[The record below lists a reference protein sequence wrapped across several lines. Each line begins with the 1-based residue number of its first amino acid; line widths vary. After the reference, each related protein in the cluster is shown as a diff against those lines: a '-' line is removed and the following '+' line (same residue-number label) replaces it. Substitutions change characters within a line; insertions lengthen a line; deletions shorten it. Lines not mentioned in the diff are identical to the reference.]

1 MSWIT
6 DARDTVENVG
16 STAAAPFTFGQ
27 SERLVSK
34 SGQDSGLGHFAQFYN
49 DMWRDADIAGLVAG
63 GAYLAAPMLAG
74 GEVAGGAGT
83 PGATTALAAEAPA
96 ATNTEALSQGLI
108 QGTEGATAATPA
120 ATEAIAPS
128 VAPAAVDSSVGMPFT
143 PGAGGAGAMDP
154 SGGITGFVK
163 ENPITSIIGANMLGS
178 AVSGVANLSAQRE
191 ADKRRAAAA
200 ESLADL
206 PRRQKMGNPSVGGA
220 GVNLNLRPGGKI
232 LKRPD
237 GTPVWAPSGIIST
250 GMNGVRG

>member
-6 DARDTVENVG
+6 DARDTAENVG
-16 STAAAPFTFGQ
+16 SIATSPFTFGQ

-49 DMWRDADIAGLVAG
+49 DMARDVGIAGLVAG

-74 GEVAGGAGT
+74 GEVAGGAVT
-83 PGATTALAAEAPA
+83 PGATTTLAAEAPA
-96 ATNTEALSQGLI
+96 ATNAEALSQGLI
-108 QGTEGATAATPA
+108 QGTGEGAAAA
-120 ATEAIAPS
+120 APGAVAPS

-163 ENPITSIIGANMLGS
+163 ENPVASIIGANMLGS

-191 ADKRRAAAA
+191 SDKRKAAAA

-206 PRRQKMGNPSVGGA
+206 PRRQKMGNPSVGGG
-220 GVNLNLRPGGKI
+220 GVNLNLKPGSKV

-237 GTPVWAPSGIIST
+237 GTPVFIPGTGIIST